1 MKAERLLDEI
11 RARLD
16 IVDVISDCMELRRS
30 GQNYKGLCPFHSEKT
45 PSFMVSPDKQ
55 IFHCFGCGTGGN
67 MVSFT
72 MRYENLNFHEALE
85 MLAKKAGIDLKAY
98 RFESSNDDIK
108 DKLLDIHKKV
118 LEVFR
123 ENLRKTKDASSYLT
137 GRGLTEETPN
147 VFSLGYSLK
156 DWSQITNY
164 LKGRGFQNPVV
175 LQSGIVSAGTKSNYD
190 VFRDRIIF
198 PIFNLQ
204 SEVVAF
210 GGRVMDNSEP
220 KYLNS
225 PDTILF
231 KKGETLYGLSHAKD
245 GIRKEGHAVVVEGYF
260 DVLICHQNG
269 INNTVAPLGTALTPS
284 HLRKIKRFTNKVFLV
299 FDGDY
304 AGRSAARRS
313 LGMLIEQG
321 FSTKILVLPE
331 KEDPD
336 SFIRKKGAA
345 AFKGLLA
352 GSGSAVDFVLN
363 SSEKDRTGAVHEA
376 VEFISRASDLLMK
389 EELIRELSEK
399 TGFRENVIREE
410 LKKLGRKPGEKTG
423 RPAAPTVS
431 VPPLIYDEEI
441 LLLSASIAFP
451 DKVPYILKIAC
462 LHEFRNPVVR
472 RIMEK
477 LSAISAGETM
487 DSLMPRLESEE
498 EMLVARLT
506 LHPGFDVEI
515 ADKNIDDCLRK
526 VSLRKFDER
535 RRELGMSGDPELLN
549 TLLLEK
555 RKMLKEAR

>member
-1 MKAERLLDEI
+1 MKAERLIEEI

-16 IVDVISDCMELRRS
+16 IVDVISDYLELRRS

-55 IFHCFGCGTGGN
+55 IYHCFGCGTGGN

-118 LEVFR
+118 LDVFR
-123 ENLRKTKDASSYLT
+123 ENLRKTEGASSYLRE
-137 GRGLTEETPN
+137 RGLTEEIIKT
-147 VFSLGYSLK
+147 FSLGYSLK
-156 DWSQITNY
+156 EWNQITNY
-164 LKGRGFQNPVV
+164 LKGREFQNPLV

-204 SEVVAF
+204 NDVIAF

-231 KKGETLYGLSHAKD
+231 KKGETLYGLSHAKE

-260 DVLICHQNG
+260 DVLTCHQNG
-269 INNTVAPLGTALTPS
+269 INNTVAPLGTALTSS
-284 HLRKIKRFTNKVFLV
+284 HLQKIKRFTNKVFLV

-321 FSTKILVLPE
+321 LSPKILVLPE

-336 SFIRKKGAA
+336 SFIRNKGAT
-345 AFKGLLA
+345 AFKRLLA
-352 GSGSAVDFVLN
+352 GSGSPVDFVLKT
-363 SSEKDRTGAVHEA
+363 SEKDRTGAVHEA

-389 EELIRELSEK
+389 EELILELSEK
-399 TGFRENVIREE
+399 TGFRESVIREE
-410 LKKLGRKPGEKTG
+410 LKRLNRKIREKAG
-423 RPAAPTVS
+423 RPAAS
-431 VPPLIYDEEI
+431 AVPAQPLIYDEEI

-451 DKVPYILKIAC
+451 ERVPYILKIVG
-462 LHEFRNPVVR
+462 LHEFRSPAVR
-472 RIMEK
+472 RIIEK
-477 LSAISAGETM
+477 LSAIGTGETI
-487 DSLMPRLESEE
+487 DSLMPRLDREE
-498 EMLVARLT
+498 EMLVTRLT
-506 LHPGFDVEI
+506 LHPGFDLEI
-515 ADKNIDDCLRK
+515 ADKNIDDCIRK
-526 VSLRKFDER
+526 VSSRKFDER
-535 RRELGMSGDPELLN
+535 RRELEMSGDPELLN